1 MSAFFSGSETSMMA
15 INRYRLKHLVKEKNK
30 SAKRVSKLLERTDRL
45 LGVILI
51 GNNFTHTL
59 STALATVVAIRIWSD
74 SAVLA
79 VTVFMTIIMIIFA
92 EVMPKTIAALKPE
105 SIAFPSSYL
114 LKPLSK
120 ILSPLITLVSF
131 VSNNVTKLIG
141 INLDN
146 ADKDEL
152 KPEELRTLLQ
162 TSRVPKRQEEM
173 LMGIFDM
180 DYLSVNDVMIP
191 KNEIVGID
199 LNDELED
206 ILKQLQNIDFTYIPC
221 FEDSIDNIQGFLS
234 LNKKADF
241 LGYKN
246 QSKQNLKEELQ
257 EPLFVPENTPLYKQL
272 ANFQSSGRRVGL
284 IVDEYGDIEGIITL
298 RAILE
303 VIVGEITTESIEKMD
318 IMPQADGTYL
328 VEGGMMIRDVNR
340 RLDWELPTEG
350 PKTLSGLILEEIQT
364 IPETN
369 IGLTISGYR
378 IETVLIKDNVID
390 ARIIGIDNIIEN
402 LDAFT
407 LSYPNNRAPVIVTPA
422 LLAPGI
428 KART

>member
-30 SAKRVSKLLERTDRL
+30 PAKRVSKLLERTDRL

-131 VSNNVTKLIG
+131 VSNGVAKLIG
-141 INLDN
+141 IDLDN

-162 TSRVPKRQEEM
+162 SSGVPKRQEDM

-191 KNEIVGID
+191 KNEIVGIN
-199 LNDELED
+199 LNDDLEKILED
-206 ILKQLQNIDFTYIPC
+206 LQNIDFTYIPC
-221 FEDSIDNIQGFLS
+221 YEDSIDNIQGFLS
-234 LNKKADF
+234 LNKKAEF
-241 LGYKN
+241 LGNKD
-246 QSKQNLKEELQ
+246 QTIQNLKNELR

-298 RAILE
+298 RSILE
-303 VIVGEITTESIEKMD
+303 IIVGEITTETIEKMD
-318 IMPQADGTYL
+318 IMPQADGSFL
-328 VEGGMMIRDVNR
+328 VEGGMMVREVNR
-340 RLDWELPTEG
+340 RLEWELPTEG

-364 IPETN
+364 IPDTN
-369 IGLTISGYR
+369 IGLTIDGYR
-378 IETVLIKDNVID
+378 IETVLIKDNVIKL
-390 ARIIGIDNIIEN
+390 AKLEKIEEASEEN
-402 LDAFT
+402 EEQE
-407 LSYPNNRAPVIVTPA
+407 
-422 LLAPGI
+422 
-428 KART
+428 

>member
-30 SAKRVSKLLERTDRL
+30 SAKRVTKLLERTDRL

-131 VSNNVTKLIG
+131 VSNGVTKLIG
-141 INLDN
+141 IDLNN

-162 TSRVPKRQEEM
+162 TSGVPKRQEEM

-191 KNEIVGID
+191 KNEIVGVD
-199 LNDELED
+199 LNDDMDQVLQ
-206 ILKQLQNIDFTYIPC
+206 QLQKIDFTYIPC

-241 LGYKN
+241 LGSN
-246 QSKQNLKEELQ
+246 IQSKEMLKAGLK

-298 RAILE
+298 RSILE
-303 VIVGEITTESIEKMD
+303 IIVGEITTESIEKMD

-328 VEGGMMIRDVNR
+328 IEGGMMIRDLNK
-340 RLDWELPTEG
+340 RLGWELPTEG

-364 IPETN
+364 IPDTN
-369 IGLTISGYR
+369 IGLTIEGYR
-378 IETVLIKDNVID
+378 IETVLIKDNVIKL
-390 ARIIGIDNIIEN
+390 AKLEKVKEIIE
-402 LDAFT
+402 
-407 LSYPNNRAPVIVTPA
+407 SEEEQE
-422 LLAPGI
+422 
-428 KART
+428 

>member
-1 MSAFFSGSETSMMA
+1 LNEIPLWILLGSIGFLVLMSAFFSGSETSMMA

-30 SAKRVSKLLERTDRL
+30 SARRVSKLLESTDRL

-59 STALATVVAIRIWSD
+59 STALATVVAIRLWTD

-105 SIAFPSSYL
+105 SIAFPASYV

-120 ILSPLITLVSF
+120 ILSPLITMVSF
-131 VSNNVTKLIG
+131 VSNNFAKLIG
-141 INLDN
+141 INLDDV
-146 ADKDEL
+146 DKDEL

-162 TSRVPKRQEEM
+162 STGVPKRQEEM

-191 KNEIVGID
+191 KNEIIGIN
-199 LNDELED
+199 LNDNIEEILE
-206 ILKQLQNIDFTYIPC
+206 QLQEIDFTYIPC
-221 FEDSIDNIQGFLS
+221 YEDSIDNIQGFLS
-234 LNKKADF
+234 VHKKADF
-241 LGYKN
+241 LGN
-246 QSKQNLKEELQ
+246 RSQSKQSLKAELR

-272 ANFQSSGRRVGL
+272 SNFQSSGRRVGL

-303 VIVGEITTESIEKMD
+303 IIVGEITTETMEKMD
-318 IMPQADGTYL
+318 IMPQADGSFL
-328 VEGGMMIRDVNR
+328 VEGGMMVREVNR
-340 RLDWELPTEG
+340 RLKFELPTEG
-350 PKTLSGLILEEIQT
+350 PKTLSGLILEEVQT

-369 IGLTISGYR
+369 IGLTINGYR
-378 IETVLIKDNVID
+378 IETVLIKDNVIKL
-390 ARIIGIDNIIEN
+390 AKLGKEKNIDET
-402 LDAFT
+402 DEEQE
-407 LSYPNNRAPVIVTPA
+407 
-422 LLAPGI
+422 
-428 KART
+428 

>member
-30 SAKRVSKLLERTDRL
+30 SAKRVAKLIERTDRL

-131 VSNNVTKLIG
+131 VSNGVTKLIG
-141 INLDN
+141 IDLDS

-152 KPEELRTLLQ
+152 RPEELRTLLQ
-162 TSRVPKRQEEM
+162 TSGVPKRQEEM

-199 LNDELED
+199 LNDDIEQVLE
-206 ILKQLQNIDFTYIPC
+206 QLQKIDFTYIPC

-241 LGYKN
+241 LGN
-246 QSKQNLKEELQ
+246 NIQSKEMLKAGLQ

-298 RAILE
+298 RSILE
-303 VIVGEITTESIEKMD
+303 IIVGEIATESIEKMD

-328 VEGGMMIRDVNR
+328 IEGGMMIRDLNK
-340 RLDWELPTEG
+340 RLEWELPTVG

-364 IPETN
+364 IPDTN
-369 IGLTISGYR
+369 IGLTIEGYR
-378 IETVLIKDNVID
+378 IETVLIKDNVIK
-390 ARIIGIDNIIEN
+390 
-402 LDAFT
+402 
-407 LSYPNNRAPVIVTPA
+407 
-422 LLAPGI
+422 LAKLEKI
-428 KART
+428 QEISETEEEQE

>member
-30 SAKRVSKLLERTDRL
+30 SAKRVAKLIERTDRL

-120 ILSPLITLVSF
+120 VLSPLITLVSF
-131 VSNNVTKLIG
+131 VSNGVTKLIG
-141 INLDN
+141 IDLDS

-152 KPEELRTLLQ
+152 RPEELRTLLQ
-162 TSRVPKRQEEM
+162 TSGVPKRQEEM

-199 LNDELED
+199 LNDDIEQILE
-206 ILKQLQNIDFTYIPC
+206 QLQKIDFTYIPC

-241 LGYKN
+241 LGN
-246 QSKQNLKEELQ
+246 NIQSKEMLKAGLQ

-298 RAILE
+298 RSILE
-303 VIVGEITTESIEKMD
+303 IIVGEIATESIEKMD

-328 VEGGMMIRDVNR
+328 IEGGMMIRDLNK
-340 RLDWELPTEG
+340 RLEWELPTEG

-364 IPETN
+364 IPDTN
-369 IGLTISGYR
+369 IGLTIEGYR
-378 IETVLIKDNVID
+378 IETVLIKDNVIK
-390 ARIIGIDNIIEN
+390 
-402 LDAFT
+402 
-407 LSYPNNRAPVIVTPA
+407 
-422 LLAPGI
+422 LAKLEKI
-428 KART
+428 QEISETEEEQE

>member
-1 MSAFFSGSETSMMA
+1 MNEIPLWILLASIAFLVLMSAFFSGSETSMMA

-30 SAKRVSKLLERTDRL
+30 SAKRVSRLLEKTDRL

-74 SAVLA
+74 NAVLA

-131 VSNNVTKLIG
+131 ISNNVTKLMG
-141 INLDN
+141 IDLDN
-146 ADKDEL
+146 ANKDEL

-162 TSRVPKRQEEM
+162 TSGVPKRQAEM

-180 DYLSVNDVMIP
+180 DNLSVNDVMIP

-199 LNDELED
+199 LNDEIKD
-206 ILKQLQNIDFTYIPC
+206 IVKQLQEIDFTYVPC
-221 FEDSIDNIQGFLS
+221 YEDTIDNIQGFLS
-234 LNKKADF
+234 LNKKAEF
-241 LGYKN
+241 LGSETK
-246 QSKQNLKEELQ
+246 SIRSLKDELR

-298 RAILE
+298 RSILE
-303 VIVGEITTESIEKMD
+303 IIVGEITTESIERMD
-318 IMPQADGTYL
+318 IMPQADGSYL
-328 VEGGMMIRDVNR
+328 VDGSMMIREVNR
-340 RLDWELPTEG
+340 RLEWELPTEG

-364 IPETN
+364 IPDTN
-369 IGLTISGYR
+369 VGLSIENYR
-378 IETVLIKDNVID
+378 IETVLIKDNVIKL
-390 ARIIGIDNIIEN
+390 AKVEIIEEVN
-402 LDAFT
+402 EQ
-407 LSYPNNRAPVIVTPA
+407 NEEQE
-422 LLAPGI
+422 
-428 KART
+428 

>member
-1 MSAFFSGSETSMMA
+1 MNEIPLWILLASIAFLVLMSAFFSGSETSMMA

-30 SAKRVSKLLERTDRL
+30 SAKRVSRLLEKTDRL

-74 SAVLA
+74 NAVLA

-131 VSNNVTKLIG
+131 ISNNVTKLMG
-141 INLDN
+141 IDLDN
-146 ADKDEL
+146 ANKDEL

-162 TSRVPKRQEEM
+162 TSGVPKRQEEM

-180 DYLSVNDVMIP
+180 DNLSVNDVMIP
-191 KNEIVGID
+191 KNEIIGID
-199 LNDELED
+199 LNDEIKD
-206 ILKQLQNIDFTYIPC
+206 IVKQLQEIDFTYVPC
-221 FEDSIDNIQGFLS
+221 YEDTIDNIQGFLS
-234 LNKKADF
+234 LNKKAEF
-241 LGYKN
+241 LGSETK
-246 QSKQNLKEELQ
+246 SIRSLKDELR

-298 RAILE
+298 RSILE
-303 VIVGEITTESIEKMD
+303 IIVGEITTESIERMD
-318 IMPQADGTYL
+318 IMPQADGSYL
-328 VEGGMMIRDVNR
+328 VDGSMMIREVNR
-340 RLDWELPTEG
+340 RLEWELPTEG
-350 PKTLSGLILEEIQT
+350 PKTLSGLILEEIRT
-364 IPETN
+364 IPDTN
-369 IGLTISGYR
+369 VGLSIENYR
-378 IETVLIKDNVID
+378 IETVLIKDNVIKL
-390 ARIIGIDNIIEN
+390 AKVEIIEEVN
-402 LDAFT
+402 EQ
-407 LSYPNNRAPVIVTPA
+407 NEEQE
-422 LLAPGI
+422 
-428 KART
+428 

>member
-1 MSAFFSGSETSMMA
+1 MSEIPLWILLALIAFLVLMSAFFSGSETSMMA

-30 SAKRVSKLLERTDRL
+30 SAKRVSRLLERTDRL

-59 STALATVVAIRIWSD
+59 STALATVVAIRLWSD

-105 SIAFPSSYL
+105 SIAFPASYL

-120 ILSPLITLVSF
+120 LLSPLITLVSF
-131 VSNNVTKLIG
+131 VSNNVTKMMG

-146 ADKDEL
+146 TDKDEL

-162 TSRVPKRQEEM
+162 TSGVPKRQEEM

-191 KNEIVGID
+191 KNEIIGID
-199 LNDELED
+199 LNDEIEE
-206 ILKQLQNIDFTYIPC
+206 ILKQLQIIDFTYIPC
-221 FEDSIDNIQGFLS
+221 YEDSIDNIQGFLS

-241 LGYKN
+241 LGNKI
-246 QSKQNLKEELQ
+246 QSKENLKAELR

-284 IVDEYGDIEGIITL
+284 IIDEYGDIEGIITL

-303 VIVGEITTESIEKMD
+303 IIVGEITTESIEKMD

-328 VEGGMMIRDVNR
+328 IEGNVMVREVNR
-340 RLDWELPTEG
+340 RLEWELPTEG
-350 PKTLSGLILEEIQT
+350 PKTLSGLILEEVQT
-364 IPETN
+364 IPDTN
-369 IGLTISGYR
+369 IGLTIGGYR
-378 IETVLIKDNVID
+378 IETVLIKDNVIKL
-390 ARIIGIDNIIEN
+390 AKIKKVEELNE
-402 LDAFT
+402 LDEEQE
-407 LSYPNNRAPVIVTPA
+407 
-422 LLAPGI
+422 
-428 KART
+428 

>member
-1 MSAFFSGSETSMMA
+1 MMA

-30 SAKRVSKLLERTDRL
+30 PAKRVSKLLERTDRL

-114 LKPLSK
+114 LKPLSR

-131 VSNNVTKLIG
+131 VSNGVAKLIG
-141 INLDN
+141 IDLDN

-162 TSRVPKRQEEM
+162 TSGVPKRQEEM

-191 KNEIVGID
+191 KNEIVGVN
-199 LNDELED
+199 LNDELEK
-206 ILKQLQNIDFTYIPC
+206 ILEDLQNIDFTYIPC
-221 FEDSIDNIQGFLS
+221 YEDSIDNIQGFLS
-234 LNKKADF
+234 LNKKAEF
-241 LGYKN
+241 LGNKD
-246 QSKQNLKEELQ
+246 QTIQNLKNELR

-272 ANFQSSGRRVGL
+272 SNFQSSGRRVGL

-298 RAILE
+298 RSILE
-303 VIVGEITTESIEKMD
+303 IIVGEITTETIEKMD
-318 IMPQADGTYL
+318 IMPQADGSFL
-328 VEGGMMIRDVNR
+328 VEGGMMVREVNR
-340 RLDWELPTEG
+340 RLEWELPTEG

-364 IPETN
+364 IPDTN
-369 IGLTISGYR
+369 IGLTIDGYR
-378 IETVLIKDNVID
+378 IETVLIKDNVIKL
-390 ARIIGIDNIIEN
+390 AKLEKIEVASEEN
-402 LDAFT
+402 EEQE
-407 LSYPNNRAPVIVTPA
+407 
-422 LLAPGI
+422 
-428 KART
+428 

>member
-15 INRYRLKHLVKEKNK
+15 INRYRLKHLVKEKDK
-30 SAKRVSKLLERTDRL
+30 SAKRVAKLLERTDRL

-120 ILSPLITLVSF
+120 VLSPLITLVSF
-131 VSNNVTKLIG
+131 VSNGVTKLIG
-141 INLDN
+141 IDLDS

-152 KPEELRTLLQ
+152 RPEELRTLLQ
-162 TSRVPKRQEEM
+162 TSGVPKRQEEM

-199 LNDELED
+199 LNDDIEQVLE
-206 ILKQLQNIDFTYIPC
+206 QLQKIDFTYIPC

-241 LGYKN
+241 LGN
-246 QSKQNLKEELQ
+246 NIQSKEMLKAGLQ

-298 RAILE
+298 RSILE
-303 VIVGEITTESIEKMD
+303 IIVGEIATESIEKMD

-328 VEGGMMIRDVNR
+328 IEGGMMIRDLNK
-340 RLDWELPTEG
+340 RLEWELPTEG

-364 IPETN
+364 IPDTN
-369 IGLTISGYR
+369 IGLTIEGYR
-378 IETVLIKDNVID
+378 IETVLIKDNVIKL
-390 ARIIGIDNIIEN
+390 AKIEKIQEI
-402 LDAFT
+402 
-407 LSYPNNRAPVIVTPA
+407 SEIEEEQE
-422 LLAPGI
+422 
-428 KART
+428 

>member
-59 STALATVVAIRIWSD
+59 STALATVVAIRLWSD

-105 SIAFPSSYL
+105 SIAFPSSYF

-131 VSNNVTKLIG
+131 ASNGVTKLIG
-141 INLDN
+141 IDINST
-146 ADKDEL
+146 DKDEL

-162 TSRVPKRQEEM
+162 SSGVPKRQEEM

-199 LNDELED
+199 LNDSIEN
-206 ILKQLQNIDFTYIPC
+206 IINQLQEIDFTYIPC
-221 FEDSIDNIQGFLS
+221 FEDSIDNILGFLS
-234 LNKKADF
+234 VNKKADF
-241 LGYKN
+241 LGNKI
-246 QSKQNLKEELQ
+246 QSKENLKSELR

-303 VIVGEITTESIEKMD
+303 IIVGEITTETIEKMD
-318 IMPQADGTYL
+318 IMPQADGSYL
-328 VEGGMMIRDVNR
+328 VEGGMIIREINR
-340 RLDWELPTEG
+340 RLGWELPTEG

-364 IPETN
+364 IPDTN
-369 IGLTISGYR
+369 IGLTLEGYR
-378 IETVLIKDNVID
+378 IETVLIKDNVIKL
-390 ARIIGIDNIIEN
+390 AKLKKIEEVVEIDEEQE
-402 LDAFT
+402 
-407 LSYPNNRAPVIVTPA
+407 
-422 LLAPGI
+422 
-428 KART
+428 

>member
-59 STALATVVAIRIWSD
+59 STALATVVAIRIWND

-105 SIAFPSSYL
+105 SIAFPASYL

-199 LNDELED
+199 LNEELDD
-206 ILKQLQNIDFTYIPC
+206 ILKQLQEIDFTYIPC

-272 ANFQSSGRRVGL
+272 ANFQSSGKRVGL

-328 VEGGMMIRDVNR
+328 VEGGMMIREVNR

-378 IETVLIKDNVID
+378 IETVLIKDNVIKL
-390 ARIIGIDNIIEN
+390 AKLEKVE
-402 LDAFT
+402 
-407 LSYPNNRAPVIVTPA
+407 VISD
-422 LLAPGI
+422 LEEEQE
-428 KART
+428 

>member
-15 INRYRLKHLVKEKNK
+15 INRYRLKHLVKEKDK
-30 SAKRVSKLLERTDRL
+30 SAKRVAKLLERTDRL

-120 ILSPLITLVSF
+120 VLSPLITLVSF
-131 VSNNVTKLIG
+131 VSNGVTKLIG
-141 INLDN
+141 IDLDS

-152 KPEELRTLLQ
+152 RPEELRTLLQ
-162 TSRVPKRQEEM
+162 TSGVPKRQEEM

-199 LNDELED
+199 LNDDIEQVLE
-206 ILKQLQNIDFTYIPC
+206 QLQKIDFTYIPC

-241 LGYKN
+241 LGN
-246 QSKQNLKEELQ
+246 NIQSKEMLKAGLQ

-298 RAILE
+298 RSILE
-303 VIVGEITTESIEKMD
+303 IIVGEIATESIEKMD

-328 VEGGMMIRDVNR
+328 IEGGMMIRDLNK
-340 RLDWELPTEG
+340 RLEWELPTEG

-364 IPETN
+364 IPDTN
-369 IGLTISGYR
+369 IGLTIEGYR
-378 IETVLIKDNVID
+378 IETVLIKDNVIK
-390 ARIIGIDNIIEN
+390 
-402 LDAFT
+402 
-407 LSYPNNRAPVIVTPA
+407 
-422 LLAPGI
+422 LAKLEKI
-428 KART
+428 QEISETEEEQE

>member
-30 SAKRVSKLLERTDRL
+30 SAKRVSRLLERTDRL

-59 STALATVVAIRIWSD
+59 STALATVVAIRLWSD

-105 SIAFPSSYL
+105 SIAFPASYL

-120 ILSPLITLVSF
+120 LLSPLITLVSF
-131 VSNNVTKLIG
+131 VSNNVTKLMG
-141 INLDN
+141 IDLDN

-162 TSRVPKRQEEM
+162 TSGVPKRQEEM

-191 KNEIVGID
+191 KNEIIGID
-199 LNDELED
+199 LNDEIED
-206 ILKQLQNIDFTYIPC
+206 ILKQLQIIDFTYIPC
-221 FEDSIDNIQGFLS
+221 YEDSIDNIQGFLS

-241 LGYKN
+241 LGNKI
-246 QSKQNLKEELQ
+246 QSKENLKAELR

-303 VIVGEITTESIEKMD
+303 IIVGEITTESIEKMD

-328 VEGGMMIRDVNR
+328 IEGNVMVREVNR
-340 RLDWELPTEG
+340 RLEWELPTEG
-350 PKTLSGLILEEIQT
+350 PKTLSGLILEEVQT
-364 IPETN
+364 IPDTN
-369 IGLTISGYR
+369 IGLTIGGYR
-378 IETVLIKDNVID
+378 IETVLIKDNVIKLTK
-390 ARIIGIDNIIEN
+390 IKKVEELNE
-402 LDAFT
+402 LDEEQE
-407 LSYPNNRAPVIVTPA
+407 
-422 LLAPGI
+422 
-428 KART
+428 

>member
-30 SAKRVSKLLERTDRL
+30 SAKRVTKLLERTDRL

-131 VSNNVTKLIG
+131 VSNGVTKLIG
-141 INLDN
+141 IDLNN

-162 TSRVPKRQEEM
+162 TSGVPQRQEEM

-199 LNDELED
+199 LNDD
-206 ILKQLQNIDFTYIPC
+206 IDQVLQQLQKIEFTYIPC

-241 LGYKN
+241 LGSN
-246 QSKQNLKEELQ
+246 IQSKEILKAGLQ

-298 RAILE
+298 RSILE
-303 VIVGEITTESIEKMD
+303 IIVGEITTESIEKMD

-328 VEGGMMIRDVNR
+328 IEGGMMIRDLNK
-340 RLDWELPTEG
+340 RLEWELPTEG

-364 IPETN
+364 IPDTN
-369 IGLTISGYR
+369 IGLTIEGYR
-378 IETVLIKDNVID
+378 IETVLIKDNVIKLAKLEKIKD
-390 ARIIGIDNIIEN
+390 IIE
-402 LDAFT
+402 
-407 LSYPNNRAPVIVTPA
+407 SEEEQE
-422 LLAPGI
+422 
-428 KART
+428 

>member
-1 MSAFFSGSETSMMA
+1 MNDIPLWILLASIAFLVLMSAFFSGSETSMMA

-30 SAKRVSKLLERTDRL
+30 SAKRVSRLLEKTDRL

-74 SAVLA
+74 NAVLA

-141 INLDN
+141 IDLDN
-146 ADKDEL
+146 ANKDEL

-162 TSRVPKRQEEM
+162 TSGVPKRQEEM

-180 DYLSVNDVMIP
+180 DNLSVNDVMIP
-191 KNEIVGID
+191 KNEIIGID
-199 LNDELED
+199 LNDEIED
-206 ILKQLQNIDFTYIPC
+206 IVKQLQEIDFTYIPC
-221 FEDSIDNIQGFLS
+221 YEDTIDNIQGFLS
-234 LNKKADF
+234 LNKKAEF
-241 LGYKN
+241 LGSDTK
-246 QSKQNLKEELQ
+246 SIRNLKDELR

-298 RAILE
+298 RSILE
-303 VIVGEITTESIEKMD
+303 IIVGEITTESIEKMD
-318 IMPQADGTYL
+318 IMPQADGSYL
-328 VEGGMMIRDVNR
+328 VDGSMMIRELNR
-340 RLDWELPTEG
+340 RLKWELPTEG

-364 IPETN
+364 IPDTN
-369 IGLTISGYR
+369 VGLSIENYR
-378 IETVLIKDNVID
+378 IETVLIKDNVIKL
-390 ARIIGIDNIIEN
+390 AKVEVIQERIEQNEEQE
-402 LDAFT
+402 
-407 LSYPNNRAPVIVTPA
+407 
-422 LLAPGI
+422 
-428 KART
+428 

>member
-30 SAKRVSKLLERTDRL
+30 SAKRVAKLIERTDRL

-131 VSNNVTKLIG
+131 VSNGVTKLIG
-141 INLDN
+141 IDLDS

-152 KPEELRTLLQ
+152 RPEELRTLLQ
-162 TSRVPKRQEEM
+162 TSGVPKRQEEM

-199 LNDELED
+199 LNDDIEQVLE
-206 ILKQLQNIDFTYIPC
+206 QLQKIDFTYIPC

-241 LGYKN
+241 LGN
-246 QSKQNLKEELQ
+246 NIQSKEMLKAGLQ

-298 RAILE
+298 RSILE
-303 VIVGEITTESIEKMD
+303 IIVGEIATESIEKMD

-328 VEGGMMIRDVNR
+328 IEGGMMIRDLNK
-340 RLDWELPTEG
+340 RLEWELPTEG

-364 IPETN
+364 IPDTN
-369 IGLTISGYR
+369 IGLTIEGYR
-378 IETVLIKDNVID
+378 IETVLIKDNVIK
-390 ARIIGIDNIIEN
+390 
-402 LDAFT
+402 
-407 LSYPNNRAPVIVTPA
+407 
-422 LLAPGI
+422 LAKLEKI
-428 KART
+428 QEISKTEEEQE

>member
-30 SAKRVSKLLERTDRL
+30 SAKRVAKLLERTDRL

-120 ILSPLITLVSF
+120 LLSPLITLVSF
-131 VSNNVTKLIG
+131 VSNNVTKLMG
-141 INLDN
+141 IDLDN

-191 KNEIVGID
+191 KNEIIGIN
-199 LNDELED
+199 LNDELD
-206 ILKQLQNIDFTYIPC
+206 NILVELQNIDFTYIPC
-221 FEDSIDNIQGFLS
+221 YEDSIDNIQGFLS

-241 LGYKN
+241 LGN
-246 QSKQNLKEELQ
+246 QNRTKQHLKDELR

-303 VIVGEITTESIEKMD
+303 IIVGEITTETIEKMD
-318 IMPQADGTYL
+318 IMPQADGSFL
-328 VEGGMMIRDVNR
+328 IEGSMMIREVNR
-340 RLDWELPTEG
+340 RLEWELPTEG

-369 IGLTISGYR
+369 IGLTVGSYR
-378 IETVLIKDNVID
+378 METVLIKDNVIKL
-390 ARIIGIDNIIEN
+390 AKLEKIEEI
-402 LDAFT
+402 
-407 LSYPNNRAPVIVTPA
+407 SEESEEQE
-422 LLAPGI
+422 
-428 KART
+428 

>member
-1 MSAFFSGSETSMMA
+1 MMA

-30 SAKRVSKLLERTDRL
+30 SAKRVTKLLERTDRL

-131 VSNNVTKLIG
+131 VSNGVTKLIG
-141 INLDN
+141 IDLNN

-162 TSRVPKRQEEM
+162 TSGVPKRQEEM

-191 KNEIVGID
+191 KNEIVGVD
-199 LNDELED
+199 LNDDMDQVLQ
-206 ILKQLQNIDFTYIPC
+206 QLQKIDFTYIPC

-241 LGYKN
+241 LGSN
-246 QSKQNLKEELQ
+246 IQSKEMLKAGLK

-298 RAILE
+298 RSILE
-303 VIVGEITTESIEKMD
+303 IIVGEITTESIEKMD

-328 VEGGMMIRDVNR
+328 IEGGMMIRDLNK
-340 RLDWELPTEG
+340 RLGWELPTEG

-364 IPETN
+364 IPDTN
-369 IGLTISGYR
+369 IGLTIEGYR
-378 IETVLIKDNVID
+378 IETVLIKDNVIKL
-390 ARIIGIDNIIEN
+390 AKLEKVKEIIE
-402 LDAFT
+402 
-407 LSYPNNRAPVIVTPA
+407 SEEEQE
-422 LLAPGI
+422 
-428 KART
+428 